1 VGSPDPHLRVGNA
14 EREQAVQVLGE
25 HFAQGR
31 LDPQEFEDRTTAAY
45 SARTAGDLD
54 ALFTDLPRLA
64 PPEPTRLYPVPP
76 VAVPPGAVPA
86 PAYDPEA
93 PFGREPVTGW
103 PYSDKSKTTA
113 GLLQLFLPV
122 GVGRFYTGHI
132 AIGMAQL
139 LLALFFGVGVIW
151 AFVDGIVL
159 LAGRPRDPAG
169 RPLRP

>member
-1 VGSPDPHLRVGNA
+1 M

-31 LDPQEFEDRTTAAY
+31 LDPQEFEDRTTTAY
-45 SARTAGDLD
+45 AARTAGDLD

-64 PPEPTRLYPVPP
+64 PPEPTRPYPVP
-76 VAVPPGAVPA
+76 VAPQPPP
-86 PAYDPEA
+86 YDPQA
-93 PFGREPVTGW
+93 PYGRDPVTGW
-103 PYSDKSKTTA
+103 PYSDKSKVTA

-122 GVGRFYTGHI
+122 GIGRFYTGHI
-132 AIGMAQL
+132 GMGVAQL
-139 LLALFFGVGVIW
+139 VLAVFFGVGIIW

-159 LAGRPRDPAG
+159 LAGRPRDPMG